1 MAFFSYFQYSFRS
14 SLSTE
19 DLFTV
24 VSDRIV
30 RAFNRSE
37 ATRAV
42 AVGISKAFDR
52 IWHAGVLHN
61 LSLAEV

>member
-24 VSDRIV
+24 VSDRTV
-30 RAFNRSE
+30 RAFNRSG

-42 AVGISKAFDR
+42 AVDISKAFDR
-52 IWHAGVLHN
+52 I
-61 LSLAEV
+61 